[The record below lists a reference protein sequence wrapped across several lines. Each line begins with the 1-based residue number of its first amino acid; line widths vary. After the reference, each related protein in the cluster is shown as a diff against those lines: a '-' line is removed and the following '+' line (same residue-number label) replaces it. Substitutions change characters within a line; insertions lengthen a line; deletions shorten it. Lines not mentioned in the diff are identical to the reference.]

1 MQLSFDHLKKT
12 TRVPAM
18 QRISAV
24 GILDTAKLS
33 RFHFLLVFWC
43 SFIMLFDGYDL
54 VIYGSVLP
62 HLMTEWNLTPSQAGM
77 LGSSSMLG
85 MMVGAVLLG
94 TTADRFGRRPIILF
108 CVALF
113 SVAAFANAFAVDS
126 ITFAICRF
134 LTGVGLGGVV
144 PNLVTILKEMAPTQY
159 RNRLIN
165 LMLSFFA
172 VGGLLSA
179 LAGIYLIPM
188 LGWHSPFYIAGLSL
202 LCLPLLYKT
211 LPESVAYLVHKKRHD
226 DVGALL
232 QRINPNHRHISGA
245 KYEVDVVANTAGT
258 SMASLFSDARAF
270 ATLMVWVAFGMC
282 MLMVYGLNTWLPKL
296 MNSGGYPLGSSI
308 TFLLIM
314 NIGALFGQLASGFVA
329 DRWGCKATLLVFFAL
344 SAISISLLG
353 VRPGPVTLYA
363 LLLVAGGA
371 TVGCLSVVH
380 TLAADIYPANARS
393 TGVSMAAAVGRCGA
407 VAGPLLGGYL
417 YSLSLPFEQNFLLF
431 GLPGVV
437 AVIAVMMI
445 SQRHA
450 GRLSVETPVKQSA

>member
-1 MQLSFDHLKKT
+1 
-12 TRVPAM
+12 M
-18 QRISAV
+18 QRINAV
-24 GILDTAKLS
+24 EVVDAAKLN

-62 HLMTEWNLTPSQAGM
+62 HLMTEWNLTASQAGM

-85 MMVGAVLLG
+85 MMFGAVTLG
-94 TTADRFGRRPIILF
+94 TAADRLGRRPIILF

-113 SVAAFANAFAVDS
+113 SVGAFINAFAFDAT
-126 ITFAICRF
+126 TFGICRF

-179 LAGIYLIPM
+179 LAGMYLIPL

-202 LCLPLLYKT
+202 LALPLLYKT
-211 LPESVAYLVHKKRHD
+211 LPESVAYLVHRDRQVEVSH
-226 DVGALL
+226 LL
-232 QRINPNHRHISGA
+232 QEINPDHRPSGPVR
-245 KYEVDVVANTAGT
+245 YEVETAGARASA
-258 SMASLFSDARAF
+258 SMASLFGGAKTVS
-270 ATLMVWVAFGMC
+270 TLMVWVAFGMC

-308 TFLLIM
+308 VFLLVM
-314 NIGALFGQLASGFVA
+314 NIGALIGQLASGFIA
-329 DRWGCKATLLVFFAL
+329 DRWGCKPTLLVFFAL
-344 SAISISLLG
+344 SAVSISLLG
-353 VRPGPVTLYA
+353 VHPGPVMLYLI
-363 LLLVAGGA
+363 LLTAGGA

-417 YSLSLPFEQNFLLF
+417 FSLSLPFEQNFLLF
-431 GLPGVV
+431 GLPGLVALV
-437 AVIAVMMI
+437 AVLLI
-445 SQRHA
+445 SRRSPA
-450 GRLSVETPVKQSA
+450 RVTADARLKPGT

>member
-1 MQLSFDHLKKT
+1 
-12 TRVPAM
+12 M
-18 QRISAV
+18 QRINAV
-24 GILDTAKLS
+24 DILDTAKLS

-54 VIYGSVLP
+54 VIYGSVLS
-62 HLMTEWNLTPSQAGM
+62 HLMTEWSLTPSQAGM

-85 MMVGAVLLG
+85 MMVGAVVLG

-113 SVAAFANAFAVDS
+113 SVAAFINAFAFDAT
-126 ITFAICRF
+126 TFGICRF

-179 LAGIYLIPM
+179 LAGMYLIPL

-211 LPESVAYLVHKKRHD
+211 LPESVAYLVNKDRQD
-226 DVGALL
+226 EVGQLL
-232 QRINPNHRHISGA
+232 KVINPAHRPTGPVY
-245 KYEVDVVANTAGT
+245 YEVESSIKAQGT
-258 SMASLFSDARAF
+258 SMASLFSEARTL
-270 ATLMVWVAFGMC
+270 ATLMVWIAFGMC

-308 TFLLIM
+308 AFLLVM
-314 NIGALFGQLASGFVA
+314 NIGALIGQLASGVVA
-329 DRWGCKATLLVFFAL
+329 DRWGCKPTLLLFFAL
-344 SAISISLLG
+344 SAVSISLLG
-353 VRPGPVTLYA
+353 VRPGPVTLY
-363 LLLVAGGA
+363 LILLVAGGA

-417 YSLSLPFEQNFLLF
+417 FSLSLPFEQNFLLF

-437 AVIAVMMI
+437 AVFAVLLI
-445 SQRHA
+445 SQRHSNRA
-450 GRLSVETPVKQSA
+450 LPSPALKQSA

>member
-1 MQLSFDHLKKT
+1 
-12 TRVPAM
+12 M
-18 QRISAV
+18 QRINAV
-24 GILDTAKLS
+24 DILDTAKLS

-62 HLMTEWNLTPSQAGM
+62 HLMTEWNLTPSEAGM

-85 MMVGAVLLG
+85 MMFGAVALG

-113 SVAAFANAFAVDS
+113 SVAAFINAFAFDAT
-126 ITFAICRF
+126 TFGICRF

-179 LAGIYLIPM
+179 LAGMYLIPL

-211 LPESVAYLVHKKRHD
+211 LPESVAYLVHRD
-226 DVGALL
+226 RQEEVGRLL
-232 QRINPNHRHISGA
+232 KEINPTHRPVGQVR
-245 KYEVDVVANTAGT
+245 YEVQSVANTAAT
-258 SMASLFSDARAF
+258 SLSSLFSDARAV

-308 TFLLIM
+308 AFLLVM
-314 NIGALFGQLASGFVA
+314 NIGALIGQLASGFVA
-329 DRWGCKATLLVFFAL
+329 DRWGCKPTLLLFFAL
-344 SAISISLLG
+344 SAVSISLLG
-353 VRPGPVTLYA
+353 VRPGPVTLY
-363 LLLVAGGA
+363 LILLVAGGA

-417 YSLSLPFEQNFLLF
+417 LGLSLPFEQNFLLF
-431 GLPGVV
+431 ALPGVV
-437 AVIAVMMI
+437 AVIAVLLI
-445 SQRHA
+445 SRQHA
-450 GRLSVETPVKQSA
+450 GQLEAAPRVKQGA